1 MGSIDAYWQQH
12 WQQWL
17 ELNEWWQQ
25 QSFIHVNRISQ
36 FALVCFSKPTFIPS
50 IAQLSVYATSI
61 S

>member
-17 ELNEWWQQ
+17 ELNEWWQLLK
-25 QSFIHVNRISQ
+25 SFKQ
-36 FALVCFSKPTFIPS
+36 PTFIPS
-50 IAQLSVYATSI
+50 IATS